1 MHYWQCL
8 ALVLV
13 YNLHIA
19 MFFVVNVNIWL
30 FMCSAFSPNV
40 ATMLVG
46 RLLVGGG
53 LGLSGP
59 VTALYVSEVRF
70 TLWFYKIFLQLSF
83 VREKLWY
90 HYFSHLC
97 MFSMNMLI
105 CLYIPS
111 EANFLWLFEM
121 VMHRYR
127 LIVSAEHMAVFCRWQ
142 RVLEFWVL
150 WWQVFL
156 WHVCLAGMDH
166 I

>member
-8 ALVLV
+8 AFVLV

-19 MFFVVNVNIWL
+19 MFFVVNVNICL

-70 TLWFYKIFLQLSF
+70 TLWFYTIFLQLSF
-83 VREKLWY
+83 SKGITLISLL
-90 HYFSHLC
+90 FSFMHVQYEYAHL
-97 MFSMNMLI
+97 FVHS
-105 CLYIPS
+105 
-111 EANFLWLFEM
+111 
-121 VMHRYR
+121 
-127 LIVSAEHMAVFCRWQ
+127 Q
-142 RVLEFWVL
+142 
-150 WWQVFL
+150 
-156 WHVCLAGMDH
+156 
-166 I
+166 

>member
-8 ALVLV
+8 AFLF
-13 YNLHIA
+13 A
-19 MFFVVNVNIWL
+19 MFFGVNVNIWP

-70 TLWFYKIFLQLSF
+70 AIWFIRFCYSSF
-83 VREKLWY
+83 VKEEFWY
-90 HYFSHLC
+90 HYFSHSC

-105 CLYIPS
+105 CLYISS
-111 EANFLWLFEM
+111 EANFLCLIEM
-121 VMHRYR
+121 VMHRYH
-127 LIVSAEHMAVFCRWQ
+127 LLVSVEHMAVFCRWQ
-142 RVLEFWVL
+142 HVLEFWVL

-156 WHVCLAGMDH
+156 WHMCLAGMDH
-166 I
+166 L